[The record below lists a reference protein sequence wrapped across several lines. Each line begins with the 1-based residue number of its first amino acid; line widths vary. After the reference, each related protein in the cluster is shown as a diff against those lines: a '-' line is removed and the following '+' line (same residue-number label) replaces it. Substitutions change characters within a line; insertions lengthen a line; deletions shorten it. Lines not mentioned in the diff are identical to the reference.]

1 MQSKKT
7 ALITGASGGIGY
19 ELSKLFA
26 DNGYNLVLVARDRKK
41 LREVHTEINVKYG
54 VEVKTI
60 VKDLSEPLAPDEIFQ
75 ELWEEKIN
83 ISVLV
88 NNAGYA
94 TFGPFTET
102 DLDEE
107 LKMMHVNM
115 IALAHLTKLFLPSM
129 LDSEDGKILNV
140 ASTAAFQPG
149 PFMAVYYATKAF
161 VLSFTEAIANE
172 LKHSGVTVT
181 ALCPGPTKSG
191 FQKRAHME
199 NSKLIEGKIMDAE
212 LVAKLGYKGMMKGK
226 TVVITGVRNKILT
239 ETIRITPRRVATNI
253 VRRLQEK
260 RK

>member
-1 MQSKKT
+1 MP
-7 ALITGASGGIGY
+7 
-19 ELSKLFA
+19 
-26 DNGYNLVLVARDRKK
+26 VC
-41 LREVHTEINVKYG
+41 NVR
-54 VEVKTI
+54 
-60 VKDLSEPLAPDEIFQ
+60 
-75 ELWEEKIN
+75 
-83 ISVLV
+83 
-88 NNAGYA
+88 
-94 TFGPFTET
+94 PFTET

-115 IALAHLTKLFLPSM
+115 IALAHLTKLVLPSM